1 MVYFPNGTSGMVLDE
16 QCSNCPV
23 GEESCPIYAVQM
35 LYNYDQLKKGNKDL
49 KDAMTMLIDGK
60 GRCQML
66 VALKEAG
73 KVERDPDPT
82 PIDPSTL
89 PGFLKLDAKS

>member
-1 MVYFPNGTSGMVLDE
+1 MVYFPNGTAGMVLDE

-23 GEESCPIYAVQM
+23 GEDACPIYAVQM
-35 LYNYDQLKKGNKDL
+35 VYNYDQLKNGNKDL
-49 KDAMTMLIDGK
+49 KDAMTMLVDDK

-66 VALKEAG
+66 ESLKRAG
-73 KVERDPDPT
+73 RSKPDPDPT

-89 PGFLKLDAKS
+89 PGFLRLDR